1 LVGKTPMLYCGV
13 IPTILAVVLAAI
25 ATPKCLGEQNL
36 ASLLEVDMT
45 PLPTC
50 YTLLNDL
57 GTVGCRSMDLKNPPS
72 PVLPLNSQQG
82 IDDFVAN
89 GINRH
94 VILLPHALLTSRNLN
109 ALGQSGLCAGVLVA
123 SPEGNVKSFSPS
135 SNESYCMCSA
145 GASCSG
151 QWNPAGNSLVEADL
165 NFGMVALDSNSTSW
179 LRARISGGQSTGQSE
194 TGTINGS
201 GYPRLVAQLQYA
213 MDVFQDYRWSA
224 AGRGGGGWWR
234 IQQTTK
240 CCRNCKP
247 NCGSACC
254 NTAGNYECTSRASHS
269 DVSWEAATCAQRGG
283 PTSISCL
290 ESGTC
295 QPIGGFNVWSIL
307 ASNLPLPK
315 EKGIVLVAVRMDA
328 AGIFHAAQN
337 AAARASS
344 MVALIAAAHALTS
357 IRDALM
363 QAPNAL
369 LLVGL
374 QGESWGNI
382 GSSKLMWDLDN
393 FNCTK
398 LQPNGAFNMCLDPL
412 MLAPDISKV
421 SRKSINFALEVDQ
434 PISGKLYW
442 HSGCSPSPAS
452 SAVKDMIMA
461 MPW

>member
-1 LVGKTPMLYCGV
+1 MPSRCGV
-13 IPTILAVVLAAI
+13 IPTLTFLILATI
-25 ATPKCLGEQNL
+25 ATPCLGGEHNI
-36 ASLLEVDMT
+36 ASLLEVDLT

-50 YTLLNDL
+50 YTLLNDF
-57 GTVGCRSMDLKNPPS
+57 GTVGCRSMDLKNPAS
-72 PVLPLNSQQG
+72 PVLALNTEQ
-82 IDDFVAN
+82 DVNDFVAS

-94 VILLPHALLTSRNLN
+94 VILLPHALLTSKNLN
-109 ALGQSGLCAGVLVA
+109 VLGQSGLCAGVLVA

-135 SNESYCMCSA
+135 SNESYCTCSS
-145 GASCSG
+145 GASCSE
-151 QWNPAGNSLVEADL
+151 QWNPSGNSLVEADL

-179 LRARISGGQSTGQSE
+179 LRARISGGQSAIENGKGAT
-194 TGTINGS
+194 NGS

-213 MDVFQDYRWSA
+213 MDVFRDYRWSA
-224 AGRGGGGWWR
+224 AGRGGWWKL
-234 IQQTTK
+234 QQTTK
-240 CCRNCKP
+240 CCRSCKP
-247 NCGSACC
+247 NCGNACC
-254 NTAGNYECTSRASHS
+254 NTAENYECTSRATHS

-295 QPIGGFNVWSIL
+295 QPIGGYNIWSIL

-315 EKGIVLVAVRMDA
+315 DKGVVVVAVRMDA
-328 AGIFHAAQN
+328 AGIFHAAQYG
-337 AAARASS
+337 AARASS
-344 MVALIAAAHALTS
+344 MVALIAAAHALTP

-382 GSSKLMWDLDN
+382 GSSKLMWDMDN

-398 LQPNGAFNMCLDPL
+398 LQANGAFNMCLDPL
-412 MLAPDISKV
+412 MLAPDIAKL
-421 SRKSINFALEVDQ
+421 SRKSITFALEVDQ

-442 HSGCSPSPAS
+442 HTGCSPSPAS
-452 SAVKDMIMA
+452 SAVKQMVMS